1 MLSYSCRW
9 AHTYKN
15 ISQGLWH
22 SPSLSPHLHSNKKKK
37 KKEGGGFRNCPSAQ
51 DGKFLAHSLSFP
63 LPTQCSN
70 SAIIRIKD
78 SGKSIDSKFVR

>member
-37 KKEGGGFRNCPSAQ
+37 KKRGGDLEIVRLLKMEN
-51 DGKFLAHSLSFP
+51 FLLIPCLSHYQHNV
-63 LPTQCSN
+63 PTLQLSE
-70 SAIIRIKD
+70 SRTQEK
-78 SGKSIDSKFVR
+78 V